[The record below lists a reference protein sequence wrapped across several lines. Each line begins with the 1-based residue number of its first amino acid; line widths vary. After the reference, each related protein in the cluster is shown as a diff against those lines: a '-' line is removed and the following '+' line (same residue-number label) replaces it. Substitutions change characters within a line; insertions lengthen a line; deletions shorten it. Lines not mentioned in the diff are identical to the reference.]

1 MRSARS
7 GFLVMFALLAS
18 ACCRNGAGPK
28 TPLPDPPPRV
38 EVVQQS
44 CDLPPIQRPD
54 DVLSMIKPCSP
65 DGACAPL
72 TPEQEIALWNRLF
85 YLERLARNDRAECG
99 D

>member
-1 MRSARS
+1 
-7 GFLVMFALLAS
+7 
-18 ACCRNGAGPK
+18 
-28 TPLPDPPPRV
+28 
-38 EVVQQS
+38 
-44 CDLPPIQRPD
+44 
-54 DVLSMIKPCSP
+54 MIKPCSP